1 MALSSTLQV
10 VTCLAVLLVGS
21 GASYADLLRSFT
33 FLHEG
38 NLSGSTRHL
47 NLRAATAYVECENC
61 TLANYS
67 WGNSRAQ
74 GNAAGNCDWFEF
86 LFQEQPEA
94 AKAPVSLDFLE
105 GVDFPGG
112 DYRQTQEASEAA
124 SAQACAASCA
134 SEPRC
139 VAFTWAE
146 AIKAPWGNCT
156 TRGPCCFL
164 KDVLPLP
171 TYTPG
176 LTSAHSPRYVAPS
189 MGVRSSIALGGVGT
203 GSFELRGDGS
213 FREWLVDN
221 RYPAG
226 APKVSL
232 LEGAALVLKVTSAAR
247 HRTALLRLGNAGAA
261 LPEGVGADF
270 EVKQLRYSGLYPL
283 ARLAVE
289 DTNLAVFA
297 FSKVVYGDLDAS
309 QAPVVVLS
317 LSGSVEDLAR
327 FLGTPVGL
335 DQFHV
340 EFGIIMPAG
349 VTGSYQRSTG
359 NVSHAGTAAECAAL
373 CSQASCSWSFNRS
386 SQQCAVDVSQEPPL
400 GGYSADSV
408 SGLMGQLGK
417 KSGERC
423 ISFEVAGSHPSAGT
437 VAACTDSAQH
447 RTFLGASVLEVLQR
461 LNSTDST
468 DSGAPQAPTKQ
479 SHVSHMA
486 LTASDTLGPHGDLA
500 ISVALSW
507 TFPHRFYL
515 SNWTGNYYSKLHPS
529 SQDAAAEVLS
539 QKQGLLENYKALH
552 ESYRGVPDFLADSL
566 LNSLTHMR
574 SAWITA
580 DKRFRQWEAF
590 DCINVDSVHN
600 DCERHLAYSF
610 YFPESIDS
618 KMYAWAKTQLPNG
631 MIQEQLMCG
640 CQFGVPDKHIDQG
653 CGRIMSDVSSSF
665 AYYLLEALMWRNTT
679 EMVRDLYPAA
689 KKAVQW
695 HITEGASHGGQPT
708 RLVNTYDILAPEK
721 LTYQSYN
728 CVMHLLALKVG
739 SKLAEFMG
747 DTAFQAE
754 CDRWVKPA
762 QETMRKALWVDLPAN
777 ERGLRGYFANGDS
790 DRDTI
795 MADTFYGQVLADTLG
810 LGDLVEPWRLSEH
823 LRVQLAWASNSTKH
837 GMAILAHR
845 IEGTASGWPDGKYNT
860 WQMAPPNHASLWMR
874 RGVRDEATMD
884 QPRRSL
890 GVWRD
895 VERDL
900 WRPAGVSAADGRG
913 YLTSHYGYHMT
924 SWHMINAY
932 TGARADFSRGANSFI
947 AFDADVDSFVDKDK
961 GWPVLFSGVVAVL
974 RPGELTVTLGRL
986 RQAGRLLIKGQPAP
1000 LTEESLKRLNR
1011 GLIAGE
1017 KVAWSTGTRA
1027 YPAEIVEIV

>member
-1 MALSSTLQV
+1 M
-10 VTCLAVLLVGS
+10 
-21 GASYADLLRSFT
+21 
-33 FLHEG
+33 
-38 NLSGSTRHL
+38 
-47 NLRAATAYVECENC
+47 
-61 TLANYS
+61 
-67 WGNSRAQ
+67 
-74 GNAAGNCDWFEF
+74 
-86 LFQEQPEA
+86 
-94 AKAPVSLDFLE
+94 
-105 GVDFPGG
+105 
-112 DYRQTQEASEAA
+112 
-124 SAQACAASCA
+124 
-134 SEPRC
+134 
-139 VAFTWAE
+139 
-146 AIKAPWGNCT
+146 
-156 TRGPCCFL
+156 
-164 KDVLPLP
+164 
-171 TYTPG
+171 
-176 LTSAHSPRYVAPS
+176 
-189 MGVRSSIALGGVGT
+189 
-203 GSFELRGDGS
+203 
-213 FREWLVDN
+213 
-221 RYPAG
+221 
-226 APKVSL
+226 PK
-232 LEGAALVLKVTSAAR
+232 
-247 HRTALLRLGNAGAA
+247 
-261 LPEGVGADF
+261 
-270 EVKQLRYSGLYPL
+270 
-283 ARLAVE
+283 
-289 DTNLAVFA
+289 
-297 FSKVVYGDLDAS
+297 
-309 QAPVVVLS
+309 
-317 LSGSVEDLAR
+317 DLAR

-721 LTYQSYN
+721 LTYLLSPVIPCSLVSVPRVPLQSNQVTNPKKGYPSPQICGYTGLPRYQSYN

-777 ERGLRGYFANGDS
+777 ERGLRPGRSSRSIVHMHAYIHRYTVYHPCIPFCWILCCRALSLSLSLFFLPVLRGFPAKAPRGYFANGDS

-810 LGDLVEPWRLSEH
+810 LGDLVAWLCNSLRTSALFRFCWKARGKTRKFDFHSRTTTPQRSPVIQPFSPYNPHKHLEPYKPS
-823 LRVQLAWASNSTKH
+823 S
-837 GMAILAHR
+837 
-845 IEGTASGWPDGKYNT
+845 
-860 WQMAPPNHASLWMR
+860 AP
-874 RGVRDEATMD
+874 
-884 QPRRSL
+884 
-890 GVWRD
+890 
-895 VERDL
+895 
-900 WRPAGVSAADGRG
+900 
-913 YLTSHYGYHMT
+913 
-924 SWHMINAY
+924 
-932 TGARADFSRGANSFI
+932 
-947 AFDADVDSFVDKDK
+947 
-961 GWPVLFSGVVAVL
+961 
-974 RPGELTVTLGRL
+974 
-986 RQAGRLLIKGQPAP
+986 
-1000 LTEESLKRLNR
+1000 
-1011 GLIAGE
+1011 
-1017 KVAWSTGTRA
+1017 
-1027 YPAEIVEIV
+1027 